1 MKLERQ
7 LKIALDETR
16 LLILGAQV
24 LLGFQFNGI
33 FQQQFRDLPFLSR
46 AFLCTGLALL
56 IVAVA
61 LLIAP
66 SMQHR
71 IVERGQAS
79 RRVLGVTTL
88 LAGAAL
94 LPISMAL
101 ALDVFVA
108 TERIFPLTGAVA
120 CGAIFFGLAMLLLYA
135 LEWTI
140 KREGKPMPQ
149 QDEAPKPT
157 PLETQVDQLLT
168 EARFIIPGVQALLG
182 FQLTVT
188 LTQAFQGLP
197 TEAKIIHAAA
207 LCCIGL
213 AVILLMAPA
222 SLHRISFG
230 GHDDPDFVRLASF
243 FVVAAPL
250 PLAIGVALDTYVAAG
265 RALESGTGALILAVF
280 AAFMPLAMWY
290 AYPIWRRARAERA

>member
-79 RRVLGVTTL
+79 RRVPAVRTL
-88 LAGAAL
+88 LAGPAL

-182 FQLTVT
+182 FQLTVR

-290 AYPIWRRARAERA
+290 GYPIWRRARAERA